1 METKTLDFS
10 ETLRDSLCIG
20 IKNAP
25 SIIAAVVLYLVTIW
39 IPYINI
45 GTTIAITLLP
55 TQLAKGEVINPA
67 SIFDSKYRRYMGE
80 YLITTGLMIL
90 PILIAFAFLYI
101 PGIVLSL
108 AWSLSY
114 YFLIEKGKNP
124 MEAIKASNDAT
135 YGSKWTM
142 FFVMLVF
149 CIVFGVT
156 FGILGAVCSLIDVG
170 FITFL
175 VMFALVVLAIVFG
188 TAITATLI
196 YAFFYVMFLFYM
208 AVSTHGKETAIPFA
222 DIAVCVVAG
231 FLFPAMYSCIGL
243 LRNVSPAFVLMP
255 FVIAFIGDSFSM
267 LGGMAFGHKKFAPHV
282 SPNKTWAGFLAG
294 PVGSALGMV
303 LLGLVSKW
311 LWQMELP
318 LWYLAVIGIAAN
330 LFGQLGDLS
339 MSLIKREAGIKDYS
353 HIFLTHGGV
362 LDRFDST
369 LFLVPVVYAML
380 FLLEKLV

>member
-1 METKTLDFS
+1 MKQRL
-10 ETLRDSLCIG
+10 LV
-20 IKNAP
+20 
-25 SIIAAVVLYLVTIW
+25 AAVGVPLLIVVLV
-39 IPYINI
+39 
-45 GTTIAITLLP
+45 LLP
-55 TQLAKGEVINPA
+55 PIATA
-67 SIFDSKYRRYMGE
+67 
-80 YLITTGLMIL
+80 IL
-90 PILIAFAFLYI
+90 TAAIAGAAAWELLHTACKQPKLLYV
-101 PGIVLSL
+101 PTVLC
-108 AWSLSY
+108 A
-114 YFLIEKGKNP
+114 
-124 MEAIKASNDAT
+124 
-135 YGSKWTM
+135 
-142 FFVMLVF
+142 
-149 CIVFGVT
+149 
-156 FGILGAVCSLIDVG
+156 
-170 FITFL
+170 
-175 VMFALVVLAIVFG
+175 ALVVLAIAFG
-188 TAITATLI
+188 TAVTATLI

-222 DIAVCVVAG
+222 DVAVCIVAG

-294 PVGSALGMV
+294 PVGSAAGMV
-303 LLGLVSKW
+303 LLGLVAK
-311 LWQMELP
+311 LVWQMELP
-318 LWYLAVIGIAAN
+318 LWFLAVIGVVAN

-369 LFLVPVVYAML
+369 LFLAPVVYAML

>member
-142 FFVMLVF
+142 FAVALVF
-149 CIVFGVT
+149 GIAAVIV
-156 FGILGAVCSLIDVG
+156 LLIFNAICGMINVG
-170 FITFL
+170 FITFI
-175 VMFALVVLAIVFG
+175 VMFALIV
-188 TAITATLI
+188 II
-196 YAFFYVMFLFYM
+196 MSV
-208 AVSTHGKETAIPFA
+208 
-222 DIAVCVVAG
+222 
-231 FLFPAMYSCIGL
+231 
-243 LRNVSPAFVLMP
+243 
-255 FVIAFIGDSFSM
+255 
-267 LGGMAFGHKKFAPHV
+267 GMAI
-282 SPNKTWAGFLAG
+282 
-294 PVGSALGMV
+294 SA
-303 LLGLVSKW
+303 SYWK
-311 LWQMELP
+311 
-318 LWYLAVIGIAAN
+318 
-330 LFGQLGDLS
+330 QL
-339 MSLIKREAGIKDYS
+339 KDN
-353 HIFLTHGGV
+353 V
-362 LDRFDST
+362 
-369 LFLVPVVYAML
+369 A
-380 FLLEKLV
+380 